1 VSVHMP
7 ISLSVN
13 GATVRAQVE
22 PRTLLADFLRDDCRL
37 TGTKIA
43 CEDGTCGACTVLMA
57 GKTVRSCL
65 LFAVQASNEP
75 IETIEGLSDN
85 GSLGYLQETFRSSHA
100 LQCGFCVAGML
111 LSAHEL
117 CSENGAPTEEEIR
130 EALSG
135 VLCRCTGYHNI
146 VQAILRSVPPSD

>member
-1 VSVHMP
+1 VSARMP
-7 ISLSVN
+7 ISVSVN
-13 GATVRAQVE
+13 GATVRAEVE
-22 PRTLLADFLRDDCRL
+22 PRTLLVDFLRDDCGL

-43 CEDGTCGACTVLMA
+43 CEDGTCGACTVLLS
-57 GKTVRSCL
+57 GKTMRSCL
-65 LFAVQASNEP
+65 LFAVQASDEP

-85 GSLGYLQETFRSSHA
+85 GSLGYLQDTFRSSHA

-111 LSAHEL
+111 LTAHEL
-117 CSENGAPTEEEIR
+117 RSEKGELTEEEAR

-146 VQAILRSVPPSD
+146 VQAVLRSVPPSE

>member
-1 VSVHMP
+1 MIARVP
-7 ISLSVN
+7 ISVSVN
-13 GATVRAQVE
+13 GATVSAEVE
-22 PRTLLADFLRDDCRL
+22 PRTLLADFLRDDCGL

-43 CEDGTCGACTVLMA
+43 CEDGTCGACTVLLA

-65 LFAVQASNEP
+65 LFAIQAGDEP

-100 LQCGFCVAGML
+100 LQCGFCVAGVL
-111 LSAHEL
+111 LTAHEL
-117 CSENGAPTEEEIR
+117 RSQNLAPTEEEIR

-135 VLCRCTGYHNI
+135 VLCRCTGYHNV